1 MGLLLSLVVVVRTW
15 TCLQKYSNSILC
27 LNEDVL
33 FGLLCF
39 YGLLIFY
46 AAYSFQKIPDVR
58 KIWKTSTEST
68 DYSFSIAWLFVLKYL
83 KIMLINNLCYSQMIF
98 VHIRKAFEVIHRQ
111 FWLCYRYI
119 SCGIK
124 AKYEFVLWQC
134 IGLIRSRWIWVDW
147 LSFSNIFSKDWLVIE
162 SGRGFHYF
170 SLSKWVFSVPDSCH
184 AVWIHKL
191 RHLLL
196 KLQMLVGKVTL

>member
-134 IGLIRSRWIWVDW
+134 IGLIRSRWIWVADCH
-147 LSFSNIFSKDWLVIE
+147 FQIFSVKTGSSLKVEEVFIT
-162 SGRGFHYF
+162 SACQNGYSVFQTHAMLCGFT
-170 SLSKWVFSVPDSCH
+170 S
-184 AVWIHKL
+184 
-191 RHLLL
+191 
-196 KLQMLVGKVTL
+196 